1 MTSIF
6 ETKLGWVG
14 IEGNSNGLTHLIFP
28 QRCKKK
34 IVKLLEGDEETC
46 YKSYTF
52 LGDSKPMERASIEK
66 HTPQVTW
73 YSEKVQGEDSLI
85 RCVRKDLIA
94 YLDGLRI
101 CFDYPVDL
109 HTFPPFVVKVLEI
122 VRTVPYGKTQS
133 YLWVAEKIGGKQFA
147 RAVGQALSK
156 NPLPIII
163 PCHRVI
169 KSDGGIGGFTGGIFL
184 KKKLHKIE
192 GIVCVNNGD

>member
-6 ETKLGWVG
+6 ETTLGWVG
-14 IEGNSNGLTHLIFP
+14 IEGNSNGLTHLILP
-28 QRCKKK
+28 HRCRGG
-34 IVKLLEGDEETC
+34 IVKSLGRDKETFHANNLM
-46 YKSYTF
+46 K
-52 LGDSKPMERASIEK
+52 
-66 HTPQVTW
+66 
-73 YSEKVQGEDSLI
+73 
-85 RCVRKDLIA
+85 CVRKDLLA

-109 HTFPPFVVKVLEI
+109 RTLSPFVVKVLEI

-133 YLWVAEKIGGKQFA
+133 YLWVAQKIGGKQFA

-184 KKKLHKIE
+184 KKKLHKLE
-192 GIVCVNNGD
+192 GTECVNNGD